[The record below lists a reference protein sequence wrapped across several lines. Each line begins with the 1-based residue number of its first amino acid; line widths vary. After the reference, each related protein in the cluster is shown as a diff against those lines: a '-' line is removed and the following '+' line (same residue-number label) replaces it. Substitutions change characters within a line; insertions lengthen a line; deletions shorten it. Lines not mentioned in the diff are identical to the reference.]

1 MAHPETPGTQTDQ
14 TQAGEDMTL
23 TDALARIAD
32 AAPPEGL
39 SLGAFSDALGE
50 RVFGALLFALAIPVC
65 MPFLYGV
72 PQIVALPMMAIA
84 AQMAA
89 GRSHPW
95 MPKSFRDRP
104 LDKASLVRIA
114 RWSKKWFGW
123 LEALAQPRLSFL
135 SGPTAERLVGA
146 IFVLFCTS
154 ILIPLPATNTTPG
167 IGIAIASIGLLT
179 RDGLLVL
186 AGLILGL
193 AWISLLIIG
202 FTFFGAAFL
211 DLLKGFIL
219 GLFGVGG

>member
-1 MAHPETPGTQTDQ
+1 MAHSGPHHTSSDPDNQD
-14 TQAGEDMTL
+14 
-23 TDALARIAD
+23 
-32 AAPPEGL
+32 EGL
-39 SLGAFSDALGE
+39 ALTAVLASIAESAPEEGLTLGAFSDALGE

-84 AQMAA
+84 VQMAG

-104 LDKASLVRIA
+104 LDKASLLRIA

-123 LEALAQPRLSFL
+123 LEALARPRLSFL
-135 SGPTAERLVGA
+135 SGPTAERVVGA

-154 ILIPLPATNTTPG
+154 ILIPLPTTNTAPG
-167 IGIAIASIGLLT
+167 IGIAIASIGLIT

-186 AGLILGL
+186 AGLILGIF
-193 AWISLLIIG
+193 WISLLIIG
-202 FTFFGAAFL
+202 FTFFGAAFI
-211 DLLKGFIL
+211 DILKGFIL
-219 GLFGVGG
+219 GLIGAGS

>member
-1 MAHPETPGTQTDQ
+1 MAHSGPEE
-14 TQAGEDMTL
+14 TQAGSSEADQDVAL
-23 TDALARIAD
+23 TAALAGIAE
-32 AAPPEGL
+32 AAPEDGL

-72 PQIVALPMMAIA
+72 PQVVALPMMAIA
-84 AQMAA
+84 VQMAA
-89 GRSHPW
+89 GRTHPW

-123 LEALAQPRLSFL
+123 LEALARPRLTLL
-135 SGPTAERLVGA
+135 SGPTAERVVGA

-154 ILIPLPATNTTPG
+154 ILIPLPTTNTAPG
-167 IGIAIASIGLLT
+167 IGIAIASIGLIT

-186 AGLILGL
+186 AGLILGIF
-193 AWISLLIIG
+193 WISLLIIG
-202 FTFFGAAFL
+202 FTFFGAAFI
-211 DLLKGFIL
+211 DLLKEFIL
-219 GLFGVGG
+219 GLFGARG

>member
-1 MAHPETPGTQTDQ
+1 MAHSGPQGTQTGSDHQ
-14 TQAGEDMTL
+14 SEDMVL
-23 TDALARIAD
+23 TEALAGIAAD
-32 AAPPEGL
+32 APEEGL
-39 SLGAFSDALGE
+39 TLGAFSDALGE

-72 PQIVALPMMAIA
+72 PQVVALPMMAIA
-84 AQMAA
+84 VQMAA

-104 LDKASLVRIA
+104 LDKASLMRIA

-123 LEALAQPRLSFL
+123 LEALARPRLSFL
-135 SGPTAERLVGA
+135 SGPTAERIVGA

-154 ILIPLPATNTTPG
+154 ILIPLPTTNTAPG

-186 AGLILGL
+186 AGLILGIF
-193 AWISLLIIG
+193 WISLLIVG
-202 FTFFGAAFL
+202 FTFFGAAFI

-219 GLFGVGG
+219 GLFGAGG

>member
-1 MAHPETPGTQTDQ
+1 MAHSGPEEMQAGSSETDQ
-14 TQAGEDMTL
+14 DIAL
-23 TDALARIAD
+23 TAALAGIAET
-32 AAPPEGL
+32 APEDGL

-72 PQIVALPMMAIA
+72 PQVVALPMMAIA
-84 AQMAA
+84 VQMAA
-89 GRSHPW
+89 GRTHPW

-123 LEALAQPRLSFL
+123 LEALARPRLTLL
-135 SGPTAERLVGA
+135 SGPTAERVVGA

-154 ILIPLPATNTTPG
+154 ILIPLPTTNTAPG
-167 IGIAIASIGLLT
+167 IGIAIASIGLIT

-186 AGLILGL
+186 AGLILGIF
-193 AWISLLIIG
+193 WISLLIIG
-202 FTFFGAAFL
+202 FTFFGAAFI
-211 DLLKGFIL
+211 DLLKEFIL
-219 GLFGVGG
+219 GLFGARG

>member
-1 MAHPETPGTQTDQ
+1 MAHAGPQGPHTDQ
-14 TQAGEDMTL
+14 NAQSEQMAL
-23 TDALARIAD
+23 TEALAIIAD
-32 AAPPEGL
+32 NAPADGL
-39 SLGAFSDALGE
+39 TLGQFSHALGE

-89 GRSHPW
+89 GRPHPW
-95 MPKSFRDRP
+95 MPRSFRDRP
-104 LDKASLVRIA
+104 LEKASLVRIA

-123 LEALAQPRLSFL
+123 LETLARPRLAFL

-146 IFVLFCTS
+146 IFVLFCAS
-154 ILIPLPATNTTPG
+154 ILIPLPATNTAPG

-186 AGLILGL
+186 AGLVLGL
-193 AWISLLIIG
+193 LWISLLIIG
-202 FTFFGAAFL
+202 FTFFGAAFI
-211 DLLKGFIL
+211 DLLKDFIL
-219 GLFGVGG
+219 GLFGASG

>member
-1 MAHPETPGTQTDQ
+1 MAHPEQDGTHSGTAEQ
-14 TQAGEDMTL
+14 GEDMTL

-39 SLGAFSDALGE
+39 TLGAFSDALGE

-123 LEALAQPRLSFL
+123 LEALAHPRLSFL
-135 SGPTAERLVGA
+135 SGPTAERIVGA
-146 IFVLFCTS
+146 IFVVFCTS

-186 AGLILGL
+186 AGLVLGL

-219 GLFGVGG
+219 GLIGMGS